1 MTSIL
6 LAIFLIGSFPDSVV
20 GQQPNKDALPS
31 VFFIGEFE
39 EEYERLSVN
48 CERKLLNN
56 CGESM
61 ELAYAKWMGL
71 LSDIEGYSDQ
81 MNFDLKGIKIWIN
94 VFWNSDGTIKHLV
107 YFPKPNSKNM
117 DWDELTVFFDSF
129 LAQYQ
134 SPIIDQV
141 CFSHNG
147 SANFPI
153 YAKLFVPKEKN

>member
-1 MTSIL
+1 MISIL
-6 LAIFLIGSFPDSVV
+6 LAVFLFGSTDPVV
-20 GQQPNKDALPS
+20 AQQPTSDALPS
-31 VFFIGEFE
+31 VFLIGEFE
-39 EEYERLSVN
+39 EEYERLSIN

-56 CGESM
+56 SGESM
-61 ELAYAKWMGL
+61 ELAYAKWMRL

-107 YFPKPNSKNM
+107 YYPKPNSKNM
-117 DWDELTVFFDSF
+117 DFDELTVFLDTF

-134 SPIIDQV
+134 SPFSDEV

-153 YAKLFVPKEKN
+153 YAKLFVPKQGN